1 MTGKTLL
8 LIFAYLLLLLLVAIP
23 IWFAIRVKRHPER
36 DHGMRKVMEEQRG
49 AEYEAGMQKFFM
61 VNYLSA
67 GIGWV
72 VAALLEIIF
81 HLDSFLAMLIPACAL
96 CLVLV
101 IAKWRFTG
109 EISKAGLVTTAIGLV
124 LTVILLIVN

>member
-1 MTGKTLL
+1 MIGR
-8 LIFAYLLLLLLVAIP
+8 ILLVVFLFIMVSIP

-36 DHGMRKVMEEQRG
+36 DRGMRKVMEEQRG

-109 EISKAGLVTTAIGLV
+109 EFSKAGFVTFAIGLT
-124 LTVILLIVN
+124 LTVVLFIVN

>member
-1 MTGKTLL
+1 
-8 LIFAYLLLLLLVAIP
+8 
-23 IWFAIRVKRHPER
+23 
-36 DHGMRKVMEEQRG
+36 MEERRG

-61 VNYLSA
+61 ANYLSTGLA
-67 GIGWV
+67 WV

-81 HLDSFLAMLIPACAL
+81 HMESILAMWIAGLGL

-109 EISKAGLVTTAIGLV
+109 EFSKAGFVTFAIGLV
-124 LTVILLIVN
+124 SLVVYLIVK